1 LGKIVKAKLRP
12 AGYPEF
18 LKKKIPKGGHANR
31 VREIL
36 SRLRLITVCENAKCP
51 NLGECFGS
59 QTATFMILGDTCT
72 RNCAFCGVNH
82 GTPKPVEADEPQR
95 IAEAAKLLSLRH
107 VVVTSVTRD
116 DLKDGGASHF
126 AAVVQAV
133 REKTDATVEVLTPD
147 FSGRR
152 ESVLTVV
159 KAHPDIFNHNVET
172 VPRLYLQVRPQADYR
187 RSLDLLR
194 TVKEVDNSILTKSG
208 LMVGLGEIFD
218 EVIDLMRDLRGVGCE
233 IITIG
238 QYLRPTPD
246 SLEIAR
252 FVTPQEFEQL
262 EKNALKLGFPAAK
275 CGPFVRSSYQAAAVL
290 QNLRTTDKH

>member
-1 LGKIVKAKLRP
+1 MKLRP
-12 AGYPEF
+12 LGYPKF

-36 SRLRLITVCENAKCP
+36 SRLHLTTVCESAKCP

-82 GTPKPVEADEPQR
+82 GKPKPLEPDEPQR

-116 DLKDGGASHF
+116 DLQDGGAEHF
-126 AAVVQAV
+126 AAVVKAV
-133 REKTDATVEVLTPD
+133 REKTGSTVEVLTPD
-147 FSGRR
+147 FGGKR
-152 ESVLTVV
+152 ENILTVT
-159 KAHPDIFNHNVET
+159 KARPDIFNHNVET
-172 VPRLYLQVRPQADYR
+172 VRRLYPRVRPNADYR
-187 RSLDLLR
+187 RSLDLLK
-194 TVKEVDNSILTKSG
+194 TVKEEDSSILTKSG
-208 LMVGLGEIFD
+208 LMAGLGETLD
-218 EVIDLMRDLRGVGCE
+218 EVVDLLRDLRGVGCE
-233 IITIG
+233 IVTIG
-238 QYLRPTPD
+238 QYLRPTAG

-252 FVTPQEFEQL
+252 FVPPQEFEQL
-262 EKNALKLGFPAAK
+262 EREAIEIGFRAAK

-290 QNLRTTDKH
+290 QDLRKM

>member
-1 LGKIVKAKLRP
+1 MKLRP
-12 AGYPEF
+12 TGYPEF
-18 LKKKIPKGGHANR
+18 LKKRIPKGGHANR

-36 SRLRLITVCENAKCP
+36 SHLRLTTVCENAKCP

-82 GTPKPVEADEPQR
+82 GLPKLVESDEPQR
-95 IAEAAKLLSLRH
+95 IAEAVKLLSLRH

-116 DLKDGGASHF
+116 DLPDGGASHF

-133 REKTDATVEVLTPD
+133 REKTDVTVEVLTPD
-147 FSGRR
+147 FGGRR
-152 ESVLTVV
+152 ESILIVV
-159 KAHPDIFNHNVET
+159 KAHPDIFNHNIET
-172 VPRLYLQVRPQADYR
+172 VARLYPRVRPQADYR

-194 TVKEVDNSILTKSG
+194 TVKEEDDSILAKSG
-208 LMVGLGEIFD
+208 LMVGLGETFD
-218 EVIDLMRDLRGVGCE
+218 EVMDLLRDLRAIGCE
-233 IITIG
+233 IVTIG
-238 QYLRPTPD
+238 QYLRPTAD

-262 EKNALKLGFPAAK
+262 ERKALELGFRAAK

-290 QNLRTTDKH
+290 QNLRTTGERR

>member
-1 LGKIVKAKLRP
+1 LPQKLRP

-36 SRLRLITVCENAKCP
+36 SRLRLTTVCESAKCP

-72 RNCAFCGVNH
+72 RNCVFCGVNH
-82 GTPKPVEADEPQR
+82 GLPKSVESDEPQR
-95 IAEAAKLLSLRH
+95 IAEAVKLLSLRH

-116 DLKDGGASHF
+116 DLDDGGASHF
-126 AAVVQAV
+126 AAVVKAV
-133 REKTDATVEVLTPD
+133 REETSATVEILTPD
-147 FSGRR
+147 FGGRR
-152 ESVLTVV
+152 ESILTVA
-159 KAHPDIFNHNVET
+159 KAQPDIFNHNVET
-172 VPRLYLQVRPQADYR
+172 VPRLYPRVRPQADYR

-194 TVKEVDNSILTKSG
+194 TVKEGDSLILTKSG
-208 LMVGLGEIFD
+208 LMVGLGETFD
-218 EVIDLMRDLRGVGCE
+218 EVVDLLRDLRGVGCE

-238 QYLRPTPD
+238 QYLRPTAD

-262 EKNALKLGFPAAK
+262 EKKALELGFRAAK
-275 CGPFVRSSYQAAAVL
+275 CGPFVRSSYQAAEVL
-290 QNLRTTDKH
+290 QNLRKQ

>member
-1 LGKIVKAKLRP
+1 VKVKLRP

-31 VREIL
+31 VRNIL
-36 SRLRLITVCENAKCP
+36 AHLHLSTVCENAKCP
-51 NLGECFGS
+51 NLGECFGA

-82 GTPKPVEADEPQR
+82 GEPKPVEADEPQR

-116 DLKDGGASHF
+116 DLDDGGSSHF
-126 AAVVQAV
+126 AAVVKAV
-133 REKTDATVEVLTPD
+133 REGTSATVEVLTPD
-147 FSGRR
+147 FGGRR
-152 ESVLTVV
+152 ESIVRVV

-172 VPRLYLQVRPQADYR
+172 VPRLYPQVRPQADYR

-194 TVKEVDNSILTKSG
+194 TVKEVDSLILTKSG
-208 LMVGLGEIFD
+208 LMVGLGETFD
-218 EVIDLMRDLRGVGCE
+218 EVVDLMRDLRGVGCE

-238 QYLRPTPD
+238 QYLRPTVD

-262 EKNALKLGFPAAK
+262 EKKALELDFRAAK
-275 CGPFVRSSYQAAAVL
+275 CGPFVRSSYHAAVVL
-290 QNLRTTDKH
+290 QNLRTTGEHG

>member
-1 LGKIVKAKLRP
+1 VKAKLRP

-18 LKKKIPKGGHANR
+18 LKKKIPKGGQANR

-36 SRLRLITVCENAKCP
+36 SCLHLTTVCENAKCP

-82 GTPKPVEADEPQR
+82 GEPKPVEADEPRR
-95 IAEAAKLLSLRH
+95 IAEGAKLLSLRH

-126 AAVVQAV
+126 AAVVHAI
-133 REKTDATVEVLTPD
+133 RKETDATVEILTPD
-147 FSGRR
+147 FGGRR
-152 ESVLTVV
+152 ESMLTVV

-172 VPRLYLQVRPQADYR
+172 VPRLYPQVRPQADYR

-194 TVKEVDNSILTKSG
+194 IVKEEDGSILTKSG
-208 LMVGLGEIFD
+208 LMVGLGETFD
-218 EVIDLMRDLRGVGCE
+218 EVVDLLRDLRGVGCE

-238 QYLRPTPD
+238 QYLRPTVD

-262 EKNALKLGFPAAK
+262 EKKALELGFRAAK
-275 CGPFVRSSYQAAAVL
+275 CGPFVRSSYQAGAVIES
-290 QNLRTTDKH
+290 LRKP

>member
-1 LGKIVKAKLRP
+1 MPQKLRP
-12 AGYPEF
+12 AGYPAF
-18 LKKKIPKGGHANR
+18 LKKRIPKGGHANR

-36 SRLRLITVCENAKCP
+36 SRLRLTTVCESAKCP

-72 RNCAFCGVNH
+72 RNCVFCGVNH
-82 GTPKPVEADEPQR
+82 GKPKPVESDEPQR

-116 DLKDGGASHF
+116 DLDDGGASHF
-126 AAVVQAV
+126 AAVMQAIK
-133 REKTDATVEVLTPD
+133 EKANATVEVLTPD
-147 FSGRR
+147 FGGKR
-152 ESVLTVV
+152 ESILTVV

-172 VPRLYLQVRPQADYR
+172 VPRLYSWVRPQADYR

-194 TVKEVDNSILTKSG
+194 IVKEEDGSILTKSG
-208 LMVGLGEIFD
+208 LIIGLGETFD
-218 EVIDLMRDLRGVGCE
+218 EVVDLMRDLRAAGCE

-238 QYLRPTPD
+238 QYLRPTAD

-262 EKNALKLGFPAAK
+262 EKKALELGFRAAK
-275 CGPFVRSSYQAAAVL
+275 CGPFARSSYQAGAVL
-290 QNLRTTDKH
+290 QNLRTTGEHR